1 MKSFPETEEEIL
13 VWALENAGNK
23 KSIVIIEY
31 EKIMG
36 SGLVSAHKMD
46 LVDSMRLFYRKW
58 VAKIEFEFPNIKV
71 IRSPSSHSHIYRI
84 SVAGVQVF

>member
-1 MKSFPETEEEIL
+1 VKSFPESEEEIL

-23 KSIVIIEY
+23 KSIVSIEY

-46 LVDSMRLFYRKW
+46 LVDSMRVFYRKW
-58 VAKIEFEFPNIKV
+58 VDRIEAEFPNVKV
-71 IRSPSSHSHIYRI
+71 IRRTSHVTAIARI